1 MFVGKETINA
11 IKTAFLLGL
20 ISMTALHIKTT
31 IPQLI

>member
-1 MFVGKETINA
+1 MFVGAVTIKA

-31 IPQLI
+31 MPQLI